1 VTRLTV
7 DRRRFCAAL
16 AASLVGACSKAPPP
30 SADPKVDLARSLGLQ
45 AAELVWLDSLSP
57 AEQRTLRDG
66 LLSGQGAPSRRTVDL
81 LMKVIGRRE
90 RLFAF
95 VGYPSR
101 ANGLTACDG
110 LIRE

>member
-1 VTRLTV
+1 MTRLTV

-16 AASLVGACSKAPPP
+16 AAALVGACSKAPPP
-30 SADPKVDLARSLGLQ
+30 SADPKVDLARSLALQ
-45 AAELVWLDSLSP
+45 P
-57 AEQRTLRDG
+57 EQRTLRDA
-66 LLSGQGAPSRRTVDL
+66 LLSGQDAPSRRTVDL

-90 RLFAF
+90 RLFAY